1 MTKETGRLKEQQ
13 HKNIVEYG
21 PFAHHPRWAI
31 RGQCLML
38 TLENLT
44 GKLMIQKNQVKSKI
58 KSNESIIHLLKTEN
72 K

>member
-44 GKLMIQKNQVKSKI
+44 GKLMIQKNQVKV
-58 KSNESIIHLLKTEN
+58 KSSQMNL
-72 K
+72 